1 MEQRKSMAEGDLASM
16 RVLSKKME
24 QAQAELS
31 LLEEQI
37 GRARILAPFKGVV
50 VNGDLSQS
58 LGAPVDAGQLLYE
71 IAPLDSYRL
80 MLRVDERDVRD
91 IKPGQR
97 GTIIL
102 TSLPES
108 RFDLEVTKVTPVSV
122 TEEGR
127 NYFIAEARLR
137 EISGRMRPGMEG
149 FSKVQVDR
157 RHLIWIWTH
166 DLIDWARLWVW
177 SWWP

>member
-1 MEQRKSMAEGDLASM
+1 M
-16 RVLSKKME
+16 RVVSKKID

-31 LLEEQI
+31 LLEEQV
-37 GRARILAPFKGVV
+37 GRARILAPFDGVV

-80 MLRVDERDVRD
+80 MIRVDERDVRD
-91 IKPGQR
+91 IKPGQK
-97 GTIIL
+97 GSIIL

-108 RFDLEVTKVTPVSV
+108 RFRFQVTKVTPVSV
-122 TEEGR
+122 TQEGR
-127 NYFIAEARLR
+127 NYFIAEAALQDRSERL
-137 EISGRMRPGMEG
+137 RPGMEG
-149 FSKVQVDR
+149 FSKVEVDR
-157 RHLIWIWTH
+157 RYLIWIWTH